1 MDLKGS
7 VKKLSKK
14 IAIIGAGITGLS
26 SAYFIKKQD
35 PTIEVTIFEAS
46 NRPGGKIQTYRH
58 EGYTIELGPESY
70 LGRKTI
76 MTDMA
81 KDIGLENDL
90 ITNTTGQSY
99 IYAKNKLFPIPGG
112 SIMGIPT
119 DIKPFIKT
127 KLISPIGKLRA
138 GMDLFKKPIQIE
150 DDISVGDFFRKRLGD
165 EVLENLIEPLM
176 GGIYGTNID
185 ELSLMS
191 TFPNF
196 KEKEEQFG
204 SLIKGMKD
212 EKEQRIKHRQLYPG
226 APKGQFKQ
234 FRHGLSSF
242 IEALAEN
249 VQNKGVNIRYNT
261 QVRDIKVSQKDYEIL
276 LEDSSETFDG
286 VLVTTPQQVFMKWFS
301 HDPAF
306 DYFNKMDSTTVAT
319 VVMAFDEKNIE
330 NTYDG
335 TGFVIA
341 RTSQTDITACTW
353 TSKKWPFTTPEG
365 KVLIRAYVG
374 KPGDTVVDDHTDDE
388 IVSIVRKDL
397 RKMMTFKGDPDFT
410 IVNRLPK
417 SMPQYHVG
425 HIKNIKIIQ
434 QHIKNTYPSLRITGA
449 PFEAVGLPDCIQQ
462 GKNAVEEILEEI

>member
-1 MDLKGS
+1 MI
-7 VKKLSKK
+7 LSKNV
-14 IAIIGAGITGLS
+14 AIIGAGITGLT
-26 SAYFIKKQD
+26 SAYYMKKQN
-35 PTIEVTIFEAS
+35 PHLNVTIYEAT
-46 NRPGGKIQTYRH
+46 NRPGGKIQTYRKD
-58 EGYTIELGPESY
+58 GYTIELGPESY

-76 MTDMA
+76 MTDIA
-81 KDIGLENDL
+81 NEIGLGNDL

-99 IYAKNKLFPIPGG
+99 IYAKNKLYPIPGG

-127 KLISPIGKLRA
+127 KLISPLGKLRA
-138 GMDLFKKPIQIE
+138 GLDLFKKPIEIE
-150 DDISVGDFFRKRLGD
+150 DDISVGDFFRQRLGD

-185 ELSLMS
+185 DLSLMS
-191 TFPNF
+191 TFLNF
-196 KEKEEQFG
+196 KEKEEAFG

-212 EKEQRIKHRQLYPG
+212 EKEQRIKQRQLYPG
-226 APKGQFKQ
+226 VPKGQFKQ
-234 FRHGLSSF
+234 FNHGLSSF
-242 IEALAEN
+242 IEALEKAVKN
-249 VQNKGVNIRYNT
+249 QGVDIKYNT
-261 QVRDIKVSQKDYEIL
+261 KVEDIIVSQRDYQVVVDGKNEVY
-276 LEDSSETFDG
+276 DG
-286 VLVTTPQQVFMKWFS
+286 VLVTTPQQVFMQWFN

-306 DYFNKMDSTTVAT
+306 DYFNTMDSTTVAT
-319 VVMAFDEKNIE
+319 VVLAFDEKDIE

-341 RTSQTDITACTW
+341 RTSNTDITACTW

-374 KPGDTVVDDHTDDE
+374 KPGDTVVDDHTDEE
-388 IVSIVRKDL
+388 IVSIVRRDL
-397 RKMMTFKGDPDFT
+397 KQMMTFKGDPEFT

-425 HIKNIKIIQ
+425 HIKQIRKIQ
-434 QHIKNTYPSLRITGA
+434 EHIKRTYPRLKITGA

-462 GKNAVEEILEEI
+462 GHNAVDEMLEELR

>member
-1 MDLKGS
+1 
-7 VKKLSKK
+7 
-14 IAIIGAGITGLS
+14 
-26 SAYFIKKQD
+26 
-35 PTIEVTIFEAS
+35 
-46 NRPGGKIQTYRH
+46 
-58 EGYTIELGPESY
+58 
-70 LGRKTI
+70 
-76 MTDMA
+76 
-81 KDIGLENDL
+81 
-90 ITNTTGQSY
+90 
-99 IYAKNKLFPIPGG
+99 
-112 SIMGIPT
+112 
-119 DIKPFIKT
+119 
-127 KLISPIGKLRA
+127 
-138 GMDLFKKPIQIE
+138 
-150 DDISVGDFFRKRLGD
+150 
-165 EVLENLIEPLM
+165 M

-196 KEKEEQFG
+196 KRKEEQFG

-212 EKEQRIKHRQLYPG
+212 EKEKRIKHRQLYPG

-353 TSKKWPFTTPEG
+353 TSK
-365 KVLIRAYVG
+365 
-374 KPGDTVVDDHTDDE
+374 
-388 IVSIVRKDL
+388 
-397 RKMMTFKGDPDFT
+397 M
-410 IVNRLPK
+410 
-417 SMPQYHVG
+417 
-425 HIKNIKIIQ
+425 
-434 QHIKNTYPSLRITGA
+434 
-449 PFEAVGLPDCIQQ
+449 AVYYT
-462 GKNAVEEILEEI
+462 

>member
-1 MDLKGS
+1 M
-7 VKKLSKK
+7 SKNV
-14 IAIIGAGITGLS
+14 AIIGAGITGLT
-26 SAYFIKKQD
+26 SAYYMKKQN
-35 PTIEVTIFEAS
+35 PHLNVTIYEAT
-46 NRPGGKIQTYRH
+46 NRPGGKIQTYRKD
-58 EGYTIELGPESY
+58 GYTIELGPESY

-76 MTDMA
+76 MTDIA
-81 KDIGLENDL
+81 NEIGLGNDL

-99 IYAKNKLFPIPGG
+99 IYAKNKLYPIPGG

-127 KLISPIGKLRA
+127 KLISPLGKLRA
-138 GMDLFKKPIQIE
+138 GLDLFKKPIEIE
-150 DDISVGDFFRKRLGD
+150 DDISVGDFFRHRLGD

-185 ELSLMS
+185 DLSLMS

-196 KEKEEQFG
+196 KEKEEAFG

-212 EKEQRIKHRQLYPG
+212 EKEQRIKQRQLYPG
-226 APKGQFKQ
+226 VPKGQFKQ
-234 FRHGLSSF
+234 FNHGLSSF
-242 IEALAEN
+242 IEALEKAVKN
-249 VQNKGVNIRYNT
+249 QGVDIKYNT
-261 QVRDIKVSQKDYEIL
+261 KVEDIIVSQRDYQVVVDGKNEVY
-276 LEDSSETFDG
+276 DG
-286 VLVTTPQQVFMKWFS
+286 VLVTTPQQVFMQWFN

-306 DYFNKMDSTTVAT
+306 DYFNTMDSTTVAT
-319 VVMAFDEKNIE
+319 VVLAFDEKDIE

-341 RTSQTDITACTW
+341 RTSNTDITACTW

-374 KPGDTVVDDHTDDE
+374 KPGDTVVDDHTDEE
-388 IVSIVRKDL
+388 IVSIVRRDL
-397 RKMMTFKGDPDFT
+397 KQMMTFKGDPEFT

-425 HIKNIKIIQ
+425 HIKQIRKIQ
-434 QHIKNTYPSLRITGA
+434 EHIKRTYPRLKITGA

-462 GKNAVEEILEEI
+462 GHNAVDEMLEELR

>member
-1 MDLKGS
+1 MI
-7 VKKLSKK
+7 LSKNV
-14 IAIIGAGITGLS
+14 AIIGAGITGLT
-26 SAYFIKKQD
+26 SAYYMKKQN
-35 PTIEVTIFEAS
+35 PHLNVTIYEAT
-46 NRPGGKIQTYRH
+46 NRPGGKIQTYRKD
-58 EGYTIELGPESY
+58 GYTIELGPESY

-76 MTDMA
+76 MTDIA
-81 KDIGLENDL
+81 NEIGLGNDL

-99 IYAKNKLFPIPGG
+99 IYAKNKLYPIPGG

-127 KLISPIGKLRA
+127 KLISPLGKLRA
-138 GMDLFKKPIQIE
+138 GLDLFKKPIEIE
-150 DDISVGDFFRKRLGD
+150 DDISVGDFFRHRLGD

-185 ELSLMS
+185 DLSLMS

-196 KEKEEQFG
+196 KEKEEAFG

-212 EKEQRIKHRQLYPG
+212 EKEQRIKQRRLYPG
-226 APKGQFKQ
+226 VPKGQFKQ
-234 FRHGLSSF
+234 FNHGLSSF
-242 IEALAEN
+242 IEALEKAVKN
-249 VQNKGVNIRYNT
+249 QGVDIKYNT
-261 QVRDIKVSQKDYEIL
+261 KVEDIIVSQRDYQVVVDGKNEVY
-276 LEDSSETFDG
+276 DG
-286 VLVTTPQQVFMKWFS
+286 VLVTTPQQVFMQWFN

-306 DYFNKMDSTTVAT
+306 DYFNTMDSTTVAT
-319 VVMAFDEKNIE
+319 VVLAFDEKDIE

-341 RTSQTDITACTW
+341 RTSNTDITACTW

-374 KPGDTVVDDHTDDE
+374 KPGDTVVDDHTDEE
-388 IVSIVRKDL
+388 IVSIVRRDL
-397 RKMMTFKGDPDFT
+397 KQMMTFKGDPEFT

-425 HIKNIKIIQ
+425 HIKQIRKIQ
-434 QHIKNTYPSLRITGA
+434 EHIKRTYPRLKITGA

-462 GKNAVEEILEEI
+462 GHNAVDEMLEELR